1 MKERLESEVQRSGD
15 SNKEEDRR
23 HFEYETKK
31 ENTTICH
38 DSSPALVCTCNRSSS
53 NLRTSNGHV
62 MWRIPYHMTESNDET
77 WTRRAGQY
85 GGDVSRSPVR
95 RARRFSRDQQ
105 PISEHG
111 GPVLQVVT
119 SVLSEPPRNMEYK
132 HGFSKLALPEKTVG
146 TTNTEENGD
155 QRKWQL
161 HVTLPSVDF
170 DVDGDW
176 VDER

>member
-1 MKERLESEVQRSGD
+1 
-15 SNKEEDRR
+15 
-23 HFEYETKK
+23 
-31 ENTTICH
+31 
-38 DSSPALVCTCNRSSS
+38 
-53 NLRTSNGHV
+53 
-62 MWRIPYHMTESNDET
+62 MTESNDET

-85 GGDVSRSPVR
+85 GGDMSKAAVR
-95 RARRFSRDQQ
+95 RARQFSRDQQ
-105 PISEHG
+105 PISENG

-119 SVLSEPPRNMEYK
+119 SVLSEAPRNTEYRN
-132 HGFSKLALPEKTVG
+132 GISKLTIPEKTAG
-146 TTNTEENGD
+146 TTNTENGD